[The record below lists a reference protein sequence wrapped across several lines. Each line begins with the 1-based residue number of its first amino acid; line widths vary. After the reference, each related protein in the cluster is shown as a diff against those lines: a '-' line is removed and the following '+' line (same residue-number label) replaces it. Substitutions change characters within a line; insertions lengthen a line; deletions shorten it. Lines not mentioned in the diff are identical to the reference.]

1 MNNRIYLPHV
11 SISPDVESSTSV
23 LSCLGTVDLDEVDG
37 GIVGQQVGGGLGELG
52 LQALTV
58 AAPALEDEIKSEM
71 HKCVAFEILHD
82 SVKRISFIQF
92 SHIIFY
98 ALSTV
103 KDCSA
108 CFPKCI

>member
-1 MNNRIYLPHV
+1 MKNRIYLHHV

-58 AAPALEDEIKSEM
+58 AAPAWED
-71 HKCVAFEILHD
+71 
-82 SVKRISFIQF
+82 
-92 SHIIFY
+92 
-98 ALSTV
+98 
-103 KDCSA
+103 
-108 CFPKCI
+108 